1 MYFTVVPSDGVKPL
15 VTPDTGAP
23 IEVPPLEGFISAVKE
38 SRPQEAKVPGG
49 NFNKLYRL
57 QIFIINS
64 SKFV

>member
-23 IEVPPLEGFISAVKE
+23 TELPPLEGFISAVKE

-49 NFNKLYRL
+49 NFNK
-57 QIFIINS
+57 
-64 SKFV
+64 